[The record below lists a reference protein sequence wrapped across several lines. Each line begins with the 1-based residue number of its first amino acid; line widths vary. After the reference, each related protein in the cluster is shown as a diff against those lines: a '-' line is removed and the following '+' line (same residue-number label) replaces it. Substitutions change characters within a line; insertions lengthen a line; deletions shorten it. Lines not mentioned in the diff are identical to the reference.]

1 MEDRQKGLGL
11 GGMIMYQI
19 ALRKQA
25 FKDLEA
31 IPADYKQLIS
41 KHIDSLETNPRPTD
55 SKKLKGDAG
64 YSLRIGTYRVLYDI
78 DDKAKTVTIYRVKH
92 RREAYR

>member
-1 MEDRQKGLGL
+1 
-11 GGMIMYQI
+11 MYQI
-19 ALRKQA
+19 ELRKQA

-31 IPADYKQLIS
+31 IPADYRQLIS
-41 KHIDSLETNPRPTD
+41 KHIDSLETNPHSTN

-64 YSLRIGTYRVLYDI
+64 YSLRVGTYRVLYDI
-78 DDKAKTVTIYRVKH
+78 DDKTKTVMIYRVKH